1 MPASVTQEPDGVI
14 FDILD
19 TSGVFPW
26 GRAEADVRAYDPR
39 MVQDMD
45 DLISGVSR
53 PSLQWLRIESGGPRN
68 AGARVSL
75 EFRGGLS
82 PLTFENASAEL
93 SLRNGR
99 LRAVLSMQIIWYAP
113 FGSLQGAH
121 QRSFRPQDLAKFLR
135 ADPTCAGDLD
145 ASASV
150 PRMLLPSGSLA
161 EGEGY
166 VIGTPWGRAYGI
178 DYRRQLLP
186 TSTAEM
192 IKQLNRGVQEAR
204 RLSDEGIEYFAL
216 FAKNRCEGRD
226 GPVPEPMSAI
236 GRRRRRSDVL

>member
-26 GRAEADVRAYDPR
+26 GRSEADVRAYDPR

-68 AGARVSL
+68 ARAQVSL
-75 EFRGGLS
+75 GPTGRGLT
-82 PLTFENASAEL
+82 PLTFENASVDL
-93 SLRNGR
+93 SLRSSG
-99 LRAVLSMQIIWYAP
+99 LSMQIIWYAP

-145 ASASV
+145 AAASV
-150 PRMLLPSGSLA
+150 PRMLLPSGSLG

-166 VIGTPWGRAYGI
+166 VISTPWGRAYGI
-178 DYRRQLLP
+178 DYRMQLLP

-192 IKQLNRGVQEAR
+192 IKQLNRGIEEAR
-204 RLSDEGIEYFAL
+204 RLSDEGIEYFDL
-216 FAKNRCEGRD
+216 FAKNRCGGLD
-226 GPVPEPMSAI
+226 GPMQEPPSVI